1 MRKKVQM
8 WAGHHRPC
16 RPINVAVI
24 SFDWGGEWAN
34 KEGNSQVQKGKE
46 KTTSGACRYTE
57 GRGPAWEG
65 IDDPS
70 PSGRLKKMDHK
81 PSSSFR
87 AKSTRGIKGR

>member
-1 MRKKVQM
+1 MV
-8 WAGHHRPC
+8 
-16 RPINVAVI
+16 
-24 SFDWGGEWAN
+24 GEGAN
-34 KEGNSQVQKGKE
+34 EKGNSQVQKGKE

-70 PSGRLKKMDHK
+70 PSERLKKMDHK

-87 AKSTRGIKGR
+87 AKFSWGINKKWDVGAVLIARSAD

>member
-1 MRKKVQM
+1 MR
-8 WAGHHRPC
+8 AEHHRPR
-16 RPINVAVI
+16 RPINVRI
-24 SFDWGGEWAN
+24 KSFGWGEWTN
-34 KEGNSQVQKGKE
+34 EEGDSQVQKGKE

-87 AKSTRGIKGR
+87 EKFTRGIKGK